1 MAQYSVPELVS
12 AIRERAGL
20 TQEALAR
27 ELGVSFPTVNAW
39 ERGRSCPRA
48 DHLEALQQFAERV
61 GIHRGI
67 TVLVIDD
74 DPVSSA
80 VLEGRLEATSIQ
92 VTTMVV
98 DNGFDGLVMCGMHR
112 PDLVLL
118 DVLMPGIDGVEV
130 ARRLHLID
138 GLEATVV
145 VFVTAA
151 TDEDVLSRVRATGKL
166 VLVKPV
172 SQSDID
178 AVVASVVEEG
188 VASRSSA

>member
-48 DHLEALQQFAERV
+48 DHLEALHEFAERV

-74 DPVSSA
+74 DPVSCA
-80 VLEGRLEATSIQ
+80 VLEGRLDATPIQ
-92 VTTMVV
+92 VTTLVV
-98 DNGFDGLVMCGMHR
+98 ENGFDGLVMCGMHR

-130 ARRLHLID
+130 ARRLHVIP
-138 GLEATVV
+138 GLEETVV

-151 TDEDVLSRVRATGKL
+151 TDPEILSRVRATGKQ

-172 SQSDID
+172 SQGDVD
-178 AVVASVVEEG
+178 ALVASVAEG
-188 VASRSSA
+188 TPASRSTA